1 MFILFADDIRVLGFG
16 KADDEAFDYVQ
27 LTIMAIFFVELIISS
42 LAIEG
47 YLSSFFF
54 WLDVLS
60 TCSILMDVGLFTNAV
75 FGIDEEIT
83 NNISIIAKQA
93 KASRVAMRAVRV
105 VKLLRLVRLV
115 KLYKAAVRASEIKE
129 KSVKEKL

>member
-1 MFILFADDIRVLGFG
+1 MC
-16 KADDEAFDYVQ
+16 
-27 LTIMAIFFVELIISS
+27 IFFLELIFSS
-42 LAIEG
+42 IAIEG

-54 WLDVLS
+54 WLDVIS
-60 TCSILMDVGLFTNAV
+60 TLSILMDVGLFTNAV

-83 NNISIIAKQA
+83 NNISIIARQA

-115 KLYKAAVRASEIKE
+115 KLYKAAVRASELK
-129 KSVKEKL
+129 